1 MEEIVRRQGQGVAVF
16 ECSLARQEK
25 LLHHPSGREVDVHPS
40 EEPGTEE
47 G

>member
-1 MEEIVRRQGQGVAVF
+1 MDEIVRRLGQPVAVL
-16 ECSLARQEK
+16 ERSLAGQEE
-25 LLHHPSGREVDVHPS
+25 LLHRPSGHEVDVHPS